1 MLTSSW
7 VFVGS
12 SQVIKLGS
20 KVFKLEELKVLEIQ
34 KIYFKIETKV
44 SWNKKKLKLGLKI
57 LFEIKNQTTL
67 VSTFN
72 N

>member
-7 VFVGS
+7 VLVGS

-44 SWNKKKLKLGLKI
+44 SWNKK
-57 LFEIKNQTTL
+57 
-67 VSTFN
+67 S
-72 N
+72 